1 MDSALSPNFKKP
13 FALTLPI
20 KLSASLSIF
29 GFINW
34 DTLLSIEVRYNFA
47 YLLLN
52 GFLGCGSLLI
62 FLILTF
68 IKVLNKDKWYSAVA
82 VLLFPVAI
90 AIVTFI
96 TFLSTIPTP
105 KWNDVIIYKHK
116 SQYLILECND
126 GWAFTEVSYRYIVT
140 CSSSEKIRLIQH
152 LKYLVHYP
160 KNLDNPFIKFNG
172 LMWKKVY
179 FGI

>member
-1 MDSALSPNFKKP
+1 VPSTLSPNYKKQY
-13 FALTLPI
+13 ALTLPI
-20 KLSASLSIF
+20 KLSAALSIF

-34 DTLLSIEVRYNFA
+34 ETLLSIEVRYNFA

-52 GFLGCGSLLI
+52 GFPGCGSLFI
-62 FLILTF
+62 FLVLTF
-68 IKVLNKDKWYSAVA
+68 IKVLNKDNWYSALA

-90 AIVTFI
+90 AIVTFM

-105 KWNDVIIYKHK
+105 EWNDVIIYKHK
-116 SQYLILECND
+116 SQYLILECNY
-126 GWAFTEVSYRYIVT
+126 GWAFTDVSYRYIVT
-140 CSSSEKIRLIQH
+140 CSTNKKIRLIQH

-160 KNLDNPFIKFNG
+160 KNSDSRFIPFNG
-172 LMWKKVY
+172 LTWKKVN